1 MVGIYQSKL
10 LNGGTSNPGREHGFV
25 LINGSYS
32 SFDFPGS
39 ALTDGN
45 AINDTGLIVGGYNDS
60 SGKRHGYT
68 AALRQN

>member
-25 LINGSYS
+25 LVNGSYS
-32 SFDFPGS
+32 SFDFRGS

-45 AINDTGLIVGGYNDS
+45 AINDVGLIVGGYTDS
-60 SGKRHGYT
+60 GGKRHGY
-68 AALRQN
+68 AGVLRQD